1 MIVGAAS
8 ANEVLVQAF
17 EGARLK
23 WSAPWTTELKKFLAS
38 TAPILF
44 PSVWPKILA
53 VLGRACVLGYWY
65 SIANSVRPGRV
76 ILTF

>member
-1 MIVGAAS
+1 MIVG

-44 PSVWPKILA
+44 RSVWPKILA
-53 VLGRACVLGYWY
+53 VLGRACVWVTGTR
-65 SIANSVRPGRV
+65 SP
-76 ILTF
+76 ILFDPVE